1 MCTHIQQANTHV
13 QKNIMEGYIPNDNLY
28 PEWDPEWFSVFSFC
42 SFIFSNF
49 SYNTRLACKL
59 KKTKMFAKSF
69 SSFLSDQCKSW
80 HSPTGV
86 VNGNQSFV
94 FSGAYF
100 WKTPGQLSH
109 PSYFREKDETRNPKG
124 TGEDSLGRF
133 LPCTESLLGQDTCTC
148 MSSDGTFLSHG
159 GAEFSRE
166 LRLSVTQTVIQ
177 QRMASVSWGFV
188 YWKEVQ

>member
-1 MCTHIQQANTHV
+1 MQSHSQAFCL
-13 QKNIMEGYIPNDNLY
+13 I
-28 PEWDPEWFSVFSFC
+28 SV
-42 SFIFSNF
+42 N
-49 SYNTRLACKL
+49 
-59 KKTKMFAKSF
+59 
-69 SSFLSDQCKSW
+69 W

-100 WKTPGQLSH
+100 WKTLGQLSH

-133 LPCTESLLGQDTCTC
+133 LSCTESFLGQDICTC
-148 MSSDGTFLSHG
+148 MSSDGTFLSRG

-188 YWKEVQ
+188 YWKEVQWAHHVLRACWPCSSPNGLAVLSISLGTISCWCDSPSTASRTFVNHSSQAGPCSAETCQ